1 MREKRLP
8 GIPSSSLSTFNH
20 SASRCVMASQVYLTS
35 LRAGLDNSILTKI
48 QRLAR
53 AAGLEK
59 IVAKRGLTAIKIHFG
74 ERGNT
79 AFIRPVLVRPVVEAV
94 LEAGGKPFLTD
105 SGTLYTGS
113 RGNAVD
119 HLNTAVLNGFAY
131 PVIGAPLISAD
142 GIDGR
147 DEVAVPVN
155 LKHFQHVLIGSA
167 IVRADSLV
175 SIAHFKLH
183 EASGFGGTIKNIG
196 MGTASRKGKMAQHSE
211 VAPEIIFKKC
221 IGCGT
226 CREQCAHSAISLVER
241 PANIPAPNASV
252 TKIVS
257 IDPQLCVG
265 CARCI
270 HACPQG
276 ALTINWE
283 KDLPKFM
290 EKMVEYTAG
299 ALKNKENRSLFI
311 NFLTQISP
319 ACDCYPFADA
329 PIVGDIGIA
338 ASMDPVAIDQA
349 CVDLVN
355 SQPLLESSCLKG
367 IEQPCTDKIRAVYP
381 HIDWERQLIY
391 AAELGIGSRE
401 YELVTV

>member
-1 MREKRLP
+1 
-8 GIPSSSLSTFNH
+8 
-20 SASRCVMASQVYLTS
+20 MASQVYLTN
-35 LRAGLDNSILTKI
+35 LRTGFDNSLLTKI

-53 AAGLEK
+53 AAGLEE

-79 AFIRPVLVRPVVEAV
+79 AFIRPVLVRPVVDAV

-105 SGTLYTGS
+105 SGTLYPGS
-113 RGNAVD
+113 RSNGVD
-119 HLNTAVLNGFAY
+119 HLNTAILNGFAY
-131 PVIGAPLISAD
+131 PVIGAPLIIAD

-147 DEVAVPVN
+147 DEVAVQVN
-155 LKHFQHVLIGSA
+155 LKHFQEVLIGSA
-167 IVRADSLV
+167 IVRAHSVISL
-175 SIAHFKLH
+175 AHFKLH
-183 EASGFGGTIKNIG
+183 EVSGFGGSIKNIG

-211 VAPEIIFKKC
+211 VAPEIIFEKC
-221 IGCGT
+221 IGCGV
-226 CREQCAHSAISLVER
+226 CLEQCVHGAISLIER
-241 PANIPAPNASV
+241 PEHIPAPSAAV
-252 TKIVS
+252 TKITR
-257 IDPQLCVG
+257 IDQQLCVG

-299 ALKNKENRSLFI
+299 ALKGKEKRSLFI

-338 ASMDPVAIDQA
+338 ASRDPIAIDQA

-355 SQPLLESSCLKG
+355 SQPHLESSCLKG
-367 IEQPCTDKIRAVYP
+367 IEQPCADKIRAVYP
-381 HIDWERQLIY
+381 QVDWERQLIY
-391 AAELGIGSRE
+391 ASEVGIGSRD